1 MPPPGGDPCQGTC
14 SWWTL
19 WRWPHTWH
27 RPAGYAGGVR
37 CWWSQP
43 RAWAWRH
50 WCPGRRQCN
59 CRWSCR
65 RWRAPS
71 RRCGPCRGRWRWW
84 WCCEAHWELKVRCE
98 ESDKKMTSSISSE
111 VLLNSWNK
119 HHIITRSLYILFSAL
134 KTIGITGIMNIIF
147 LFIQLLLLSQ
157 ERQGHIRKS
166 LVSGSQ
172 NWETMAEPGFK
183 FIHQTRTALV
193 KYTSISVLI
202 PK

>member
-1 MPPPGGDPCQGTC
+1 MWWTTSKYSSESKYRKFHNVGLDHITYEHTPWRISEVRMPPPGGDPCQGTC

-98 ESDKKMTSSISSE
+98 ESDKKM
-111 VLLNSWNK
+111 NMQ
-119 HHIITRSLYILFSAL
+119 YILRSA
-134 KTIGITGIMNIIF
+134 
-147 LFIQLLLLSQ
+147 
-157 ERQGHIRKS
+157 
-166 LVSGSQ
+166 
-172 NWETMAEPGFK
+172 FK
-183 FIHQTRTALV
+183 
-193 KYTSISVLI
+193 
-202 PK
+202 